1 MSRKITISMDE
12 HYLTIDAKI
21 NNKEVHKT
29 FDRTKDSIDTISTM
43 DEVFNS
49 INKHSV
55 ELLFGLNIEALAR
68 YIDNHCTQITFPN
81 DIPNECKEELKKILH
96 MDEFDDKN
104 NIITFNSYRMH
115 GNDSK
120 AKYWYQLDYNE
131 LWKSIHD
138 ILDKYNIKNYK
149 FRELN

>member
-29 FDRTKDSIDTISTM
+29 FDRTKDSIDSICTM
-43 DEVFNS
+43 DETFKP
-49 INKHSV
+49 INEHSV

-68 YIDNHCTQITFPN
+68 YIDNHCTQITLP
-81 DIPNECKEELKKILH
+81 DDTPDECKEELKKVLF
-96 MDEFDDKN
+96 MYEWDDKN

-120 AKYWYQLDYNE
+120 AEYWYQLDYNS
-131 LWKSIHD
+131 LWKSIKD
-138 ILDKYNIKNYK
+138 ILDKYNIKDYK